1 MTSRRAAWA
10 AGLTALLL
18 FSPAATGGAV
28 AAPGDEAENG
38 PRLTLAD
45 APVEVGD
52 TFGVA
57 VEGLTGP
64 WDAVDVTS
72 PALSGPLRLTP
83 ESKGATHSADAA
95 MPQAQARVRS
105 GISPGDYP
113 LTAKLNGRAV
123 ATGRVKVV
131 PQGPA
136 EIRRFALEP
145 KGTKA
150 RPGEKVLVVLSD
162 DHAAPD
168 EEAVTVASRAF
179 GGSHSI
185 AEAAADDPDNPACKC
200 DDGATV
206 YAARIAV
213 PKGTP
218 SGTYDVTV
226 TSHHGQKKTTKR
238 LVVAGEEAGDEKDSG
253 VSAPWIVGGGAGV
266 VVLAAGTWF
275 VVSRR
280 RGQ

>member
-1 MTSRRAAWA
+1 M
-10 AGLTALLL
+10 LL
-18 FSPAATGGAV
+18 FSPAAAGRSI
-28 AAPGDEAENG
+28 AAPGDAPAG
-38 PRLTLAD
+38 PRLTLAH

-52 TFGVA
+52 TFGLA
-57 VEGLTGP
+57 IEGLAGP
-64 WDAVDVTS
+64 WDAVAVTS
-72 PALSGPLRLTP
+72 PALNGPLRLTP
-83 ESKGATHSADAA
+83 ESKGATHSVDPF
-95 MPQAQARVRS
+95 MPQARAQVRS
-105 GISPGDYP
+105 GIKPGNYP

-123 ATGRVKVV
+123 ATGRLEVV

-150 RPGEKVLVVLSD
+150 HPGEKVLVVLSD

-168 EEAVTVASRAF
+168 EAAVTVESRAF

-185 AEAAADDPDNPACKC
+185 REAGPDSPDNPACKC

-238 LVVAGEEAGDEKDSG
+238 LLVAGDEAAGDEKDSG
-253 VSAPWIVGGGAGV
+253 DRAPWFLAGGAGV
-266 VVLAAGTWF
+266 VALAAGAWF

-280 RGQ
+280 RRHADAGAG